1 MITFTGNVFERVE
14 TLLGL
19 LSVTEGENY
28 LWVAITVSGKEVIK
42 FPLDKDS
49 DSNEIALRTENI
61 INQCGLVANS
71 VRVVVEPVE

>member
-49 DSNEIALRTENI
+49 DSNEIALRTGNI
-61 INQCGLVANS
+61 INQCSLVANS